1 MFYLNFRLEQLV
13 DRLTREASLASHH
26 EFEVDEEMEPNDRS
40 AADRLSSS
48 DFEQVSEHNSIP
60 EIVDCRVQVAIRMRG
75 WGWGAVK

>member
-40 AADRLSSS
+40 AADGLSSN
-48 DFEQVSEHNSIP
+48 DFEQVSENTCIH
-60 EIVDCRVQVAIRMRG
+60 EIVGCRVQVANRMRG
-75 WGWGAVK
+75 WRGEGW